1 MWNFSGVSSLM
12 WWLSVVSLCVVFFS
26 VCMMLLICGF
36 YVLVMIMIFIVV
48 CFVSRVVL
56 GSGFGFV

>member
-1 MWNFSGVSSLM
+1 M
-12 WWLSVVSLCVVFFS
+12 FFS